1 MNTLDDNP
9 LMVLRGQ
16 YATVRSLHEN
26 RKGDLSKLCG
36 QLASLSSQILRRM
49 QPDNNA
55 VPENVDDLLKFGRD
69 TINKMEECVTDIE
82 ALAMQR
88 AELKPLAWDAK

>member
-26 RKGDLSKLCG
+26 RKSDLSKLCG
-36 QLASLSSQILRRM
+36 HLAAIASQVLRRM
-49 QPDNNA
+49 QPDNDS
-55 VPENVDDLLKFGRD
+55 VPESADALLVAGRE
-69 TINKMEECVTDIE
+69 TIEAMEVCVTDIE
-82 ALAMQR
+82 SLAMQR
-88 AELKPLAWDAK
+88 AELKPLAWGKK